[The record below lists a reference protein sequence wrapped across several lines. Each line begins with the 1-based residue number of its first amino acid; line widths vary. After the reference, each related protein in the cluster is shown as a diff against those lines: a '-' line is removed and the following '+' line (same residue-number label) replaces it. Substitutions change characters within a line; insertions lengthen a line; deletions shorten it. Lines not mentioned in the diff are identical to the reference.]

1 MVLLIWITM
10 SLSVEYISTHLF
22 VSGFWG
28 VLTSDNYFHCAC
40 KQCPYSALMNVEV
53 VSGQRVAVS
62 LRSVVVPVHFH
73 DQTTASKSE
82 LKKMIDKQ
90 LRFINER
97 PMDLQSISLRHTH
110 AFWNGC
116 ARRFS
121 KDFRNYLIDFEAVK
135 IYALEHPE
143 KCSRNK
149 PRLWSLTKPSFNLQH
164 YPP

>member
-28 VLTSDNYFHCAC
+28 FLTSDNYFRCAC
-40 KQCPYSALMNVEV
+40 KQCPHSVLMNVEI

-62 LRSVVVPVHFH
+62 LRSIVVPVHFH
-73 DQTTASKSE
+73 EQTSFSKID
-82 LKKMIDKQ
+82 LKKMIVKQ
-90 LRFINER
+90 LRFIQQR
-97 PMDLQSISLRHTH
+97 PMDPQSISLQQTH
-110 AFWNGC
+110 AFWNSC
-116 ARRFS
+116 ARRSS
-121 KDFRNYLIDFEAVK
+121 KHFRNYLIDIEAVK